1 MTAKKNKQ
9 IIQMENVD
17 VELGGKV
24 DVVQNTVQSLLD
36 CVQNVDV
43 ELGGEVYV
51 TNKFSPSIY
60 MAPRNLRDL
69 SPNSFDPRVVSIG
82 PLHREDEN
90 VQAFEGRKSNYIHDL
105 LKRIKSPRE
114 KTLEAC
120 VQKVAASIK
129 QIKGCYAGIKAY
141 DDTEF
146 AKMMV
151 MDACFILEFIYWYS
165 EPEKKTQLN
174 KLLAQSII
182 YDLVLLEN
190 QIPFFVLNDIFLC
203 TIKKFEP
210 DNSLI
215 EFICPVLKFL
225 NLFEANIKISN
236 IRIDAT
242 THILGLLHQ
251 CYQPR
256 SKTLSYFSSS
266 TIHSAVELDRAG
278 VNFKPNRD
286 KKWPMAMEVKLHL
299 HRFLC
304 FPWSWGKP
312 TIRMPVLRVHHFTEL
327 VLRNII
333 AYEQSSLGDNYVTS
347 YGIAMDRL
355 IDTQEDVAK
364 LVESKVL
371 VNNMGSNEEAANM
384 MNSIC
389 KEVAWVHRGPDKHGK
404 KLDTYCKDYW
414 PKNIARLRRTY
425 FSNPWSIIALI
436 AGMVLFALTVIQTF
450 FTIRPPGN

>member
-1 MTAKKNKQ
+1 
-9 IIQMENVD
+9 MENVD

-24 DVVQNTVQSLLD
+24 DVQNTVQSLLH

-43 ELGGEVYV
+43 ELRGEVYV
-51 TNKFSPSIY
+51 TINKCRPSIY
-60 MAPRNLRDL
+60 MAPSIFRDL
-69 SPNSFDPRVVSIG
+69 RPNSFDPRVVSIG
-82 PLHREDEN
+82 PLHREDKN
-90 VQAFEGRKSNYIHDL
+90 VKAFEGQKACYIHNL
-105 LKRIKSPRE
+105 LKRVKNSPRE

-120 VQKVAASIK
+120 VQKVAVSIK

-151 MDACFILEFIYWYS
+151 MDACFILEFFYMLCWYTES
-165 EPEKKTQLN
+165 DEAKLKM
-174 KLLAQSII
+174 LLAPSIF

-190 QIPFFVLNDIFLC
+190 QIPFFVLKDIFLC
-203 TIKKFEP
+203 TIKQFEP
-210 DNSLI
+210 DLSLI
-215 EFICPVLKFL
+215 EFIIPVLKFL
-225 NLFEANIKISN
+225 NLFEVSIKIRN
-236 IRIDAT
+236 IRNNIYST
-242 THILGLLHQ
+242 THILDLLHQ
-251 CYQPR
+251 CYHPR
-256 SKTLSYFSSS
+256 FYTLSYFPSS
-266 TIHSAVELDRAG
+266 TLHSAVELDRAG

-286 KKWPMAMEVKLHL
+286 AKWPLAMELEL
-299 HRFLC
+299 SRFWC
-304 FPWSWGKP
+304 FTWSLGKP

-333 AYEQSSLGDNYVTS
+333 AYEQSYLGDNYVTS
-347 YGIAMDRL
+347 YARAMDML

-371 VNNMGSNEEAANM
+371 VNDMGSNEEAANM
-384 MNSIC
+384 LNSIC
-389 KEVAWVHRGPDKHGK
+389 KEVAWLHIGHDEHWK
-404 KLDTYCKDYW
+404 KLDTYCNGYW

-450 FTIRPPGN
+450 FTIKPPGNRN